1 MLILLVQAQHN
12 TWDHLMLFDP
22 VCWLS
27 SGLQQVQ
34 NVTGRE
40 QPSFS
45 ESAATGESDDCFSHT
60 TGWVTFVLSPPI
72 AHHDMN
78 PFLLCWRVGD
88 PAEALTLAK
97 HNYLSLHL
105 RLLQRS
111 GGACLPALTLSDLH
125 YLM

>member
-45 ESAATGESDDCFSHT
+45 ESAAMGESDDCFSHI
-60 TGWVTFVLSPPI
+60 P
-72 AHHDMN
+72 
-78 PFLLCWRVGD
+78 
-88 PAEALTLAK
+88 
-97 HNYLSLHL
+97 
-105 RLLQRS
+105 Q
-111 GGACLPALTLSDLH
+111 GG
-125 YLM
+125 